1 MGKPL
6 GFGDRVRAQLRLLG
20 YWKNGK
26 PDINRFSVEH
36 GYIPSYVYRWAKG
49 EVPRGVALLRFARD
63 LHASPESLLGLEPA
77 LTRRQHVHHP
87 IAGGSGEA
95 GTVSVVELAEKITP
109 YLTFRDWLATWWAPP
124 LQPQW
129 A

>member
-1 MGKPL
+1 MRKPK
-6 GFGDRVRAQLRLLG
+6 GFGDRVREQLRLLG
-20 YWKNGK
+20 YWKNGR
-26 PDINRFSVEH
+26 PDINRFCIEH

-63 LHASPESLLGLEPA
+63 LEASPETLLGLEPA
-77 LTRRQHVHHP
+77 PRRYIHP

-95 GTVSVVELAEKITP
+95 GTRPLAKLAEVLPLIG
-109 YLTFRDWLATWWAPP
+109 RWLRAWAPA